1 MPTKADQILV
11 ELAVRNHLISESE
24 GAECMAEAGTSG
36 DDVGAVLLRKQFV
49 KDRHLQSLKRKLT
62 KILEEHPEYST
73 QPAGSPA
80 AAAPPPPPQ
89 AAAMPVA
96 YQDAGDATFVTGAAD
111 SPLLSTHGAM
121 VLFGQIGVHMKAVGQ
136 PDVDRA
142 LVLQEQLAAQ
152 NQPMRLGQILVRAK
166 RLTEAQ
172 VREILEFQEKW
183 IFKCAACFRRFN
195 VSATQEGP
203 SMRCGV
209 CGGALMP
216 GSESSISVQATHA
229 GPEVALAPMRPSQG
243 RAGSDRR
250 NPATPDDPA
259 GLVGLTWKR
268 YHVKKVLGR
277 GGMGAVYMAE
287 QTSLRRGVALKVM
300 LRGTGQAAPGERER
314 FEREAKLIGALN
326 HPNIVK
332 VLEAEWDNDLCWFTM
347 ELVPGE
353 DFKVHLRSGTFP
365 MGKGAAVIAKVARA
379 MDFAH
384 RKGVVHRDLKP
395 QNVMIDAESGEPKVL
410 DFGLAKN
417 VDAEQMEQLTQ
428 MGAFLGTPAYMAP
441 EQAGGDPS
449 AIDARADVYALGAM
463 LYEVLT
469 GRPPFTGKKAIH
481 IIRKVLKEDPIPPRQ
496 VFPQADAR
504 LEAIALR
511 ALQKDPD
518 ARYATAGEMADDI
531 EKVVGRVSRIFTR
544 TEGADRTSGGTDSTK
559 DSRDSKKG
567 FFGRLFGG

>member
-1 MPTKADQILV
+1 
-11 ELAVRNHLISESE
+11 
-24 GAECMAEAGTSG
+24 MAEAGSTG
-36 DDVGAVLLRKQFV
+36 DDVGVVLVRKQFV
-49 KDRHLQSLKRKLT
+49 KDRHLDSLKRKLT
-62 KILEEHPEYST
+62 KILEQHPEYAT
-73 QPAGSPA
+73 QPAESSG
-80 AAAPPPPPQ
+80 AAAPGAPRQ
-89 AAAMPVA
+89 AAVAPVGS
-96 YQDAGDATFVTGAAD
+96 QDAGDVTFVTPPVD
-111 SPLLSTHGAM
+111 SPLLSTNGAM
-121 VLFGQIGVHMKAVGQ
+121 VLFGQIGVHRKAVSQ
-136 PDVDRA
+136 ADVDRA
-142 LVLQEQLAAQ
+142 LALQEQLAAQ
-152 NQPMRLGQILVRAK
+152 NKPMRLGQILVRAR

-195 VSATQEGP
+195 VSVSQEAP
-203 SMRCGV
+203 SMRCGA
-209 CGGALMP
+209 CGGALLS

-229 GPEVALAPMRPSQG
+229 APEGALAPRPAGQSG
-243 RAGSDRR
+243 TVAGSDRR

-268 YHVKKVLGR
+268 YRVQKVLGK
-277 GGMGAVYMAE
+277 GGMGAVYKAE
-287 QTSLRRGVALKVM
+287 QTSLHRGVALKVM
-300 LRGTGQAAPGERER
+300 LRGRGQAAPGERER
-314 FEREAKLIGALN
+314 FEREAKLIGTLN

-332 VLEAEWDNDLCWFTM
+332 VLEAEWDDDLCWFTM

-384 RKGVVHRDLKP
+384 KKGVVHRDLKP

-417 VDAEQMEQLTQ
+417 VDAEQMQQLTQ

-441 EQAGGDPS
+441 EQAGGDPN

-469 GRPPFTGKKAIH
+469 GRPPFMGKKAIH
-481 IIRKVLKEDPIPPRQ
+481 IIRKVLKEDPVPPQ
-496 VFPQADAR
+496 EVFPQADAR
-504 LEAIALR
+504 LSAIALR

-518 ARYATAGEMADDI
+518 ARYPTAGEMADDI
-531 EKVVGRVSRIFTR
+531 EKVVGRVSRIFTK
-544 TEGADRTSGGTDSTK
+544 TAGADGPSSGPDSSK
-559 DSRDSKKG
+559 DSGDSKKG

>member
-1 MPTKADQILV
+1 
-11 ELAVRNHLISESE
+11 
-24 GAECMAEAGTSG
+24 MAEAGSSG

-62 KILEEHPEYST
+62 KILEEHPEYAT
-73 QPAGSPA
+73 QPADSGA
-80 AAAPPPPPQ
+80 AGAPPPPQ
-89 AAAMPVA
+89 AMVA
-96 YQDAGDATFVTGAAD
+96 PATHQDAGDATFVTAPTD
-111 SPLLSTHGAM
+111 SLLLSSHGAM
-121 VLFGQIGVHMKAVGQ
+121 VLFGQIGVHMKAVSQ
-136 PDVDRA
+136 SDVDRA
-142 LVLQEQLAAQ
+142 LSLQEQLAGQ
-152 NQPMRLGQILVRAK
+152 NNPMRLGQILVRAK
-166 RLTEAQ
+166 RLTEVQ
-172 VREILEFQEKW
+172 VREILQFQEKW

-195 VSATQEGP
+195 VSVSQEGP
-203 SMRCGV
+203 SMRCGA

-216 GSESSISVQATHA
+216 GSESSISVMATHA
-229 GPEVALAPMRPSQG
+229 AAEGALAPMRPSQSG
-243 RAGSDRR
+243 SRGSDFR
-250 NPATPDDPA
+250 NPPTPDDPA

-268 YHVKKVLGR
+268 YQIEKVLGK
-277 GGMGAVYMAE
+277 GGMGAVYKAV

-300 LRGTGQAAPGERER
+300 LRGRGQAAPGERER
-314 FEREAKLIGALN
+314 FEREAKLIGTLN

-347 ELVPGE
+347 ELVPGQ

-365 MGKGAAVIAKVARA
+365 MGKGAVVIAKVARA

-384 RKGVVHRDLKP
+384 KKGVVHRDLKP

-417 VDAEQMEQLTQ
+417 VDAEQMQQLTQ

-441 EQAGGDPS
+441 EQAGGDPN

-481 IIRKVLKEDPIPPRQ
+481 IIRKVLKEEPVPPRQ
-496 VFPQADAR
+496 IFAQADAR

-518 ARYATAGEMADDI
+518 ARYATAGEMADEI
-531 EKVVGRVSRIFTR
+531 EKVVGRVSRVFTK
-544 TEGADRTSGGTDSTK
+544 TAGADAPSGNTASAPTE
-559 DSRDSKKG
+559 SPEDSKKG